1 MAEFIDD
8 ANVLGE
14 GRSGFVDDA
23 GLLGP
28 TEISKPRPHIGQRM
42 KRRFLEA
49 FEAGKGIPEGTR
61 KLIVP
66 REGESRIEGGFQIL
80 RAITSPI
87 EAVTSTL
94 IGAPVEE
101 ALGGGLGLEEE
112 TARIG
117 GTLAE
122 FAVPLGL
129 AKAGQAGK
137 LTSGPA
143 ARATRSALGIPEPVP
158 RGTMRRGEAEAF
170 IRSADETQRKA
181 LGHKAL
187 RRLGRGDEIIDSR
200 TINQEQLSEMA
211 TSAAD
216 TQTGFIAKYRQAV
229 DAIAQKISKARPKVF
244 QAGRGTELEFRETRA
259 QMEADI
265 ANGVDQALSLGTG
278 LKNELTISQK
288 LRADQILRG
297 SIIGDATPTRV
308 VKLTEPVRA
317 ELDLLQKELTD
328 LGRLSPETT
337 ERFQQT
343 FGPYFARLYA
353 SKELVEKSA
362 VIPSPNP
369 LRAGTPRLKT
379 RGERITVELPVP
391 KVSSPVGKE
400 QGIVTV
406 NIRGDVVP
414 VQAVAN
420 AESAKQRVDALKD
433 VLAHGY
439 RVESRDGRKVT
450 LFRDIPEEIRTTEAG
465 DPVFR
470 TVDST
475 KTSIGFTKGAKTPG
489 EVADIL
495 REKTHISEEKITE
508 IEDKLQRFVQQRA
521 AGTKRQQTLA
531 RITGEQAPTESFVE
545 GKDIAEVIEDLR
557 PTERTQIGVGLGEL
571 RGQPGFVAGKSLSQ
585 ISREVAVNKFFDRVA
600 KNPEW
605 VSDVAKPGF
614 VEMGDSEK
622 TLGILA
628 KKFIRS
634 DVAAEIND
642 VVRIRADWE
651 KIVGRLTNMWK
662 VGKVTN
668 PATIG
673 RNIMSSTLMADWG
686 GLSPFRPSG
695 MRSYSAAMRG
705 LRRTDVEAMNLIAEA
720 KKGGLY
726 RSAFNQQE
734 INALADG
741 FLSSREENAALRLLD
756 GTQALI
762 RQVGDK
768 FGNPTRFYGAVDE
781 FFKSGLYIHGRKE
794 LGMNPTLALRFAK
807 KYGIDYQD
815 IAPATRFLRSF
826 PFGAPFVTFSSKA
839 IPLTLESSIRHPVR
853 FWKWIAAGI
862 GAEELSRQV
871 FNSER
876 EDIQQMKD
884 LGNLKNP
891 RFVLLPVKDKDGRSQ
906 FLDLGYILP
915 FGDLVESYDLLTGG
929 KGANLAFEI
938 PGGPGKA
945 FLEVT
950 FNKNDFTGKPVYQET
965 DSLLEAAAKVSD
977 HLGKALLPA
986 FAPPVPFT
994 GFRGGHSVEQFRKT
1008 LKPEAQLPGEA
1019 PLNPEDFFGRR
1030 RTLGTA
1036 IASKVFG
1043 INVKS
1048 VSLRE
1053 LKQLGVMDLD
1063 RQMGILSAVL
1073 VRIQRSGLTDAQKQV
1088 EQAKVVEKMKEL
1100 GRATKQKISR
1110 VSPQEPT
1117 FIDDAGILEGI
1128 AQ

>member
-1 MAEFIDD
+1 MAQFVDD

-28 TEISKPRPHIGQRM
+28 TEIRTSRPHIGQRM

-49 FEAGKGIPEGTR
+49 YEAGKGIPEGTR

-66 REGESRIEGGFQIL
+66 REGESRIEGGLQIL
-80 RAITSPI
+80 RAITSPL

-112 TARIG
+112 TARLG

-137 LTSGPA
+137 LASGPA
-143 ARATRSALGIPEPVP
+143 ARATRSALGIPEPLP
-158 RGTMRRGEAEAF
+158 RGQMRRGEAEAF
-170 IRSADETQRKA
+170 IRSAEEAEREA

-216 TQTGFIAKYRQAV
+216 TQTGWIAKYRQAV
-229 DAIAQKISKARPKVF
+229 DAITQKISKSRPKVF

-265 ANGVDQALSLGTG
+265 ANGADQALSLGTK
-278 LKNELTISQK
+278 LKNELTVSQK
-288 LRADQILRG
+288 LRADELLRG
-297 SIIGDATPTRV
+297 GIITEGTPTRADV
-308 VKLTEPVRA
+308 LTSAARA
-317 ELDLLQKELTD
+317 EFNKFEQDLIE
-328 LGRLSPETT
+328 LGRISPETV
-337 ERFQQT
+337 ERFQA
-343 FGPYFARLYA
+343 FYGPYFARLYA
-353 SKELVEKSA
+353 SKEFVEKSA
-362 VIPSPNP
+362 VLPFAQPV
-369 LRAGTPRLKT
+369 RAGTPRLKA
-379 RGERITVELPVP
+379 RGERITVDLPVP
-391 KVSSPVGKE
+391 KISSPIGKE
-400 QGIVTV
+400 QGIATV
-406 NIRGDVVP
+406 NVGGDVVS
-414 VQAVAN
+414 VHAVAN
-420 AESAKQRVDALKD
+420 PESALQRVDALKD
-433 VLAHGY
+433 LLAHGFT
-439 RVESRDGRKVT
+439 VESREGRKVT
-450 LFRDIPEEIRTTEAG
+450 LFRDIPLEIRTAKAG

-475 KTSIGFTKGAKTPG
+475 KTAIGFTKGAKTPE
-489 EVADIL
+489 EVANIL
-495 REKTHISEEKITE
+495 REKTRISEEKITE
-508 IEDKLQRFVQQRA
+508 IEEKLQRFVQQRP
-521 AGTKRQQTLA
+521 AGTKKQQTLA
-531 RITGEQAPTESFVE
+531 QITGEQAPTESFVD

-557 PTERTQIGVGLGEL
+557 PIERTQIGVGLGEL
-571 RGQPGFVAGKSLSQ
+571 RGQPGFVVAKSLSQ
-585 ISREVAVNKFFDRVA
+585 ISREVAVNKFFHRVA

-622 TLGILA
+622 ALGVLA
-628 KKFIRS
+628 KKFIKS

-673 RNIMSSTLMADWG
+673 RNIMSSTIMADWG

-695 MRSYSAAMRG
+695 MRSYSAAVRG
-705 LRRTDVEAMNLIAEA
+705 LRGTDVEAMNLIAEA

-726 RSAFNQQE
+726 RSTFNQQE

-741 FLSSREENAALRLLD
+741 FLKSTEENAALRLLD

-768 FGNPTRFYGAVDE
+768 FGNPTRFYGAVDHLV
-781 FFKSGLYIHGRKE
+781 KSGLFIHGRKE

-839 IPLTLESSIRHPVR
+839 IPLALESSIRHPVR

-862 GAEELSRQV
+862 GVEELSRQV

-876 EDIQQMKD
+876 EDIQQVKD

-891 RFVLLPVKDKDGRSQ
+891 RFVLLPVKDKDGRFQ

-929 KGANLAFEI
+929 KGANLAFEV

-977 HLGKALLPA
+977 HLGKALLPS

-1053 LKQLGVMDLD
+1053 LKQLGLMDFD
-1063 RQMGILSAVL
+1063 KQMGTLSAAL
-1073 VRIQRSGLTDAQKQV
+1073 VRLQRSGLTDAQKQV

-1110 VSPQEPT
+1110 ISPQEPT
-1117 FIDDAGILEGI
+1117 FIDDARILEGV